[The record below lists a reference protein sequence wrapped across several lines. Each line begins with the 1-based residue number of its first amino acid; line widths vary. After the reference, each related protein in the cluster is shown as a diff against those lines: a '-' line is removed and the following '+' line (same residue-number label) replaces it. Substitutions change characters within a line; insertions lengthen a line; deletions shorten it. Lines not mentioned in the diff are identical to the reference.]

1 MAYEFIKTENRD
13 GVYII
18 TMHDPP
24 TRNALGPEMAKEVLE
39 CLDICIVLKSIERFN
54 D

>member
-13 GVYII
+13 GVLLL

-24 TRNALGPEMAKEVLE
+24 TRNALGRTWPT
-39 CLDICIVLKSIERFN
+39 R
-54 D
+54 